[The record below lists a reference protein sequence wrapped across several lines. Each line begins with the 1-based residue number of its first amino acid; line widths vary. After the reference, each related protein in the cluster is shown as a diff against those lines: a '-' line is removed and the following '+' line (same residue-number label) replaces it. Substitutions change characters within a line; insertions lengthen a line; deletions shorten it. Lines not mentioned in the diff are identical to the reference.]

1 MFAASP
7 CASDSKPFS
16 SASMA
21 SPRSIIE
28 TTSASEIQSGA
39 SKDIFKKEIAAALI
53 WNGVGVAAE
62 ADRSHRLM
70 LGRPCWKKMG
80 STNHAKPHEM
90 DAFIRV
96 TSCDFVDRFTAS
108 ICSLL
113 FQQPLGQR

>member
-21 SPRSIIE
+21 SPRSIID

-39 SKDIFKKEIAAALI
+39 NKDIFKKEIAAVLI

-62 ADRSHRLM
+62 ADRSHRLI
-70 LGRPCWKKMG
+70 LCLAGPAGKKSDPRTTPNRTKWMP
-80 STNHAKPHEM
+80 SFELL
-90 DAFIRV
+90 RV
-96 TSCDFVDRFTAS
+96 ISSNALL
-108 ICSLL
+108 LL
-113 FQQPLGQR
+113 FAHYFFSNH

>member
-39 SKDIFKKEIAAALI
+39 SKDIFKKEIAAVLI

-62 ADRSHRLM
+62 ADRSHRLI
-70 LGRPCWKKMG
+70 LCLAGPAGKKG
-80 STNHAKPHEM
+80 IHEP
-90 DAFIRV
+90 RQ
-96 TSCDFVDRFTAS
+96 TARNGCLHSSYFHVISS
-108 ICSLL
+108 IALLLL
-113 FQQPLGQR
+113 FAHYFFSNH